1 MRHLPARMARWSA
14 RHAGRA
20 IAGWFAFVVLC
31 LVAGIS
37 LGTNEATTEDFWVG
51 EAGRAEATAT
61 EGGLERSPTE
71 RIMIRARSGE
81 LDMAAAGA
89 AARDVTERMRGLPE
103 VESVAAPVRS
113 KDGEVLLVSVVLDGP
128 ELEGKENVVPLLEQ
142 TAAVGADHPDLV
154 VEETGS
160 PAISKGV
167 NDQRDE
173 DLALSERISLPVTLI
188 TLLIVFGSV
197 IMAGVPLLLALS
209 SIAAAIGLSMVASHV
224 MPDAGVGTNL
234 ILLIGLAV
242 GVDYTLFYLKRERE
256 ERARAGGRL
265 SPEALVE
272 LAAATAGRAIVIS
285 GLAVIVSTATLYLAT
300 DVIFS
305 SLATGT
311 ILVVA
316 VAVASSLTV
325 LPALLVVIG
334 RRADRLAPRRA
345 ARRARRGKPAR
356 SGKPET
362 GRVFGAL
369 LRPARTRPALTLCL
383 SVLVML
389 GLTVP
394 ALGLKLID
402 PGKDTFSRDIPAMR
416 VYDRL
421 TASFPELFVT
431 HEVVTRSTP
440 EQAAQVRRA
449 LEDLGRRAQADPLFA
464 RAPKKAESAEDAMG
478 ASGESAEDAMGAEDA
493 KSAQGAQDAQGPEN
507 RTNPQNQEN
516 STDPRTTALSEPRVR
531 TSADGRISVLELPVS
546 HPAPSAEAIES
557 LSRLRQDHIPAT
569 VGRLSGVETAV
580 SGDVARGR
588 DYVSHESDK
597 LPLVLGFL
605 LLMTFL
611 MTVWAFRSVVLG
623 AIGVVLNLLSAG
635 ASLGLLVLVFQ
646 GTWAEGLLAFD
657 SLGAIASRVPLFLVV
672 ILFGLS
678 MDYQVFVVSRIQE
691 ARQNGMPAREAVL
704 EGINQSAKVVT
715 SAAIVMVTVFGAF
728 VALHLTEM
736 KQMGFCLAVA
746 VLLDAVVI
754 RLMVLPSV
762 LLLLGERAWWP
773 ARRPRRTVRAQE
785 PAAGASAEVG

>member
-1 MRHLPARMARWSA
+1 
-14 RHAGRA
+14 
-20 IAGWFAFVVLC
+20 
-31 LVAGIS
+31 
-37 LGTNEATTEDFWVG
+37 
-51 EAGRAEATAT
+51 
-61 EGGLERSPTE
+61 
-71 RIMIRARSGE
+71 
-81 LDMAAAGA
+81 
-89 AARDVTERMRGLPE
+89 
-103 VESVAAPVRS
+103 
-113 KDGEVLLVSVVLDGP
+113 
-128 ELEGKENVVPLLEQ
+128 
-142 TAAVGADHPDLV
+142 
-154 VEETGS
+154 
-160 PAISKGV
+160 
-167 NDQRDE
+167 
-173 DLALSERISLPVTLI
+173 
-188 TLLIVFGSV
+188 
-197 IMAGVPLLLALS
+197 
-209 SIAAAIGLSMVASHV
+209 
-224 MPDAGVGTNL
+224 
-234 ILLIGLAV
+234 
-242 GVDYTLFYLKRERE
+242 
-256 ERARAGGRL
+256 
-265 SPEALVE
+265 
-272 LAAATAGRAIVIS
+272 
-285 GLAVIVSTATLYLAT
+285 VSTATLYLAT

-356 SGKPET
+356 AGKPET
-362 GRVFGAL
+362 GRMFGAL

-421 TASFPELFVT
+421 TESFPELFVT

-440 EQAAQVRRA
+440 EQAAQVKRA

-464 RAPKKAESAEDAMG
+464 RAPKEAESTKD
-478 ASGESAEDAMGAEDA
+478 
-493 KSAQGAQDAQGPEN
+493 AQDATSPEN
-507 RTNPQNQEN
+507 PTNPKGPQSPTN
-516 STDPRTTALSEPRVR
+516 PRSPAISEPTVR
-531 TSADGRISVLELPVS
+531 TSADGRISVLELSVP
-546 HPAPSAEAIES
+546 HPAPSSEAS
-557 LSRLRQDHIPAT
+557 DAPPRPRPHPPPAPG
-569 VGRLSGVETAV
+569 GRVPGGARAV
-580 SGDVARGR
+580 RGDVARGR

-691 ARQNGMPAREAVL
+691 ARQNGMSAREAVL
-704 EGINQSAKVVT
+704 EGINRSAKVVT

-773 ARRPRRTVRAQE
+773 ARRPGRTVRAQE
-785 PAAGASAEVG
+785 PAAAGSPAEVG

>member
-1 MRHLPARMARWSA
+1 MRHLPVRMARWSA

-31 LVAGIS
+31 LVAGIA
-37 LGTNEATTEDFWVG
+37 LGTNEATTKDFWVG

-89 AARDVTERMRGLPE
+89 AAQDVTERMRDLPE

-113 KDGEVLLVSVVLDGP
+113 KDGEVLLVSVVLNGP
-128 ELEGKENVVPLLEQ
+128 ELKGKKNVVPLLEQ
-142 TAAVGADHPDLV
+142 TAAVGADHPHLV

-173 DLALSERISLPVTLI
+173 DLALSERISLPVTVI

-265 SPEALVE
+265 GPEALVE

-356 SGKPET
+356 GGKPET
-362 GRVFGAL
+362 GRMFGAL
-369 LRPARTRPALTLCL
+369 LRPARTRPVLTLCL

-421 TASFPELFVT
+421 TESFPELFVT

-440 EQAAQVRRA
+440 EQAAQVKRA

-464 RAPKKAESAEDAMG
+464 RAPKEAESAKD
-478 ASGESAEDAMGAEDA
+478 
-493 KSAQGAQDAQGPEN
+493 AQDATDAKDATSPGNP
-507 RTNPQNQEN
+507 TNPKGPQSPTN
-516 STDPRTTALSEPRVR
+516 PRSPAISEPTVR
-531 TSADGRISVLELPVS
+531 TSADGRISVLELSVP
-546 HPAPSAEAIES
+546 HPAPSSEAIES
-557 LSRLRQDHIPAT
+557 LTRLRQDHIPAT
-569 VGRLSGVETAV
+569 VGRLPGVETAV

-691 ARQNGMPAREAVL
+691 ARQNGMSAREAVL
-704 EGINQSAKVVT
+704 EGINRSAKVVT

-773 ARRPRRTVRAQE
+773 ARRPGRTVRAQE
-785 PAAGASAEVG
+785 PAAAGSPAEVG

>member
-1 MRHLPARMARWSA
+1 MRQLPVRMARWSA

-31 LVAGIS
+31 LVAGIAV
-37 LGTNEATTEDFWVG
+37 GTNQATTEDFWVG
-51 EAGRAEATAT
+51 EAGRAEAMAT
-61 EGGLERSPTE
+61 EGGLERAPTE
-71 RIMIRARSGE
+71 RIMIRARSGQ

-89 AARDVTERMRGLPE
+89 AAQDVTARMRDLPE

-113 KDGEVLLVSVVLDGP
+113 KDGEVLLVSVVLNGP
-128 ELEGKENVVPLLEQ
+128 ELEGKKNVVPLLEQ
-142 TAAVGADHPDLV
+142 TAAVGSDHPDLV

-167 NDQRDE
+167 NDQRGE
-173 DLALSERISLPVTLI
+173 DLALSERISLPVTVI
-188 TLLIVFGSV
+188 TLLVVFGSV
-197 IMAGVPLLLALS
+197 VMAGVPLLLALS

-224 MPDAGVGTNL
+224 MPDSGVGMNL

-256 ERARAGGRL
+256 ERARAGGRIG
-265 SPEALVE
+265 SEALVE
-272 LAAATAGRAIVIS
+272 LAAATAGRAIVVS

-325 LPALLVVIG
+325 LPALLVKIG
-334 RRADRLAPRRA
+334 RRTERLAPRRA
-345 ARRARRGKPAR
+345 ARRAKRGKPAR
-356 SGKPET
+356 AAKPET
-362 GRVFGAL
+362 GRMFGAL

-389 GLTVP
+389 GLAAP

-402 PGKDTFSRDIPAMR
+402 PGKDTFSRSIPAMQ

-421 TASFPELFVT
+421 TGSFPELFVT
-431 HEVVTRSTP
+431 HEVVARSTP
-440 EQAAQVRRA
+440 ERAAQVEQA
-449 LEDLGRRAQADPLFA
+449 LEGLGRRAQTDPLFA
-464 RAPKKAESAEDAMG
+464 RK
-478 ASGESAEDAMGAEDA
+478 
-493 KSAQGAQDAQGPEN
+493 
-507 RTNPQNQEN
+507 T
-516 STDPRTTALSEPRVR
+516 EPTVR
-531 TSADGRISVLELPVS
+531 TSADGRISVLELAVP

-557 LSRLRQDHIPAT
+557 LVHLRQDHIPAT
-569 VGRLSGVETAV
+569 VGQLPDVETRV

-588 DYVSHESDK
+588 DYVAHESGK
-597 LPLVLGFL
+597 LPLVIGFL

-611 MTVWAFRSVVLG
+611 MTVWAFRSVVIG
-623 AIGVVLNLLSAG
+623 IVGVVLNLLSAG
-635 ASLGLLVLVFQ
+635 ASLGMLVLVFQ

-691 ARQNGMPAREAVL
+691 ARQHGMSAREAVL
-704 EGINQSAKVVT
+704 EGINRSAKVVT

-746 VLLDAVVI
+746 VLLDAVII

-773 ARRPRRTVRAQE
+773 GRSGRRGEV
-785 PAAGASAEVG
+785 PAPGLPAEVG

>member
-1 MRHLPARMARWSA
+1 MRHLPVRMARWSA

-31 LVAGIS
+31 LVAGIA
-37 LGTNEATTEDFWVG
+37 LGTNEATTKDFWVG

-71 RIMIRARSGE
+71 RIMIRAGSGK

-113 KDGEVLLVSVVLDGP
+113 KDGEVLLVSVVLNGP
-128 ELEGKENVVPLLEQ
+128 ELKGKKNVVPLLEQ
-142 TAAVGADHPDLV
+142 TAAVGADHPHLV

-173 DLALSERISLPVTLI
+173 DLALSERISLPVTVI

-265 SPEALVE
+265 GPEALVE

-345 ARRARRGKPAR
+345 ARRAARGKPAR
-356 SGKPET
+356 AGKPET
-362 GRVFGAL
+362 GRLFGAL

-421 TASFPELFVT
+421 TESFPELFVT

-440 EQAAQVRRA
+440 EQAAQVKRA

-464 RAPKKAESAEDAMG
+464 QDAQ
-478 ASGESAEDAMGAEDA
+478 DA
-493 KSAQGAQDAQGPEN
+493 KSPESPESP
-507 RTNPQNQEN
+507 TNP
-516 STDPRTTALSEPRVR
+516 RTAAISEPTVR
-531 TSADGRISVLELPVS
+531 TSADGRISVLELSVP

-557 LSRLRQDHIPAT
+557 LTRLRQDHIPAT

-704 EGINQSAKVVT
+704 EGINRSAKVVT

-762 LLLLGERAWWP
+762 LLLLGECAWWP
-773 ARRPRRTVRAQE
+773 ARRPGRAVGAQE
-785 PAAGASAEVG
+785 PTAAGSPAEVG

>member
-1 MRHLPARMARWSA
+1 MRQLQVRMARWSA

-31 LVAGIS
+31 LAAGITV
-37 LGTNEATTEDFWVG
+37 GTNEATTRDFWVG
-51 EAGRAEATAT
+51 EAGRAEAMAT
-61 EGGLERSPTE
+61 EGGLQREPTE
-71 RIMIRARSGE
+71 RILIRSRSGP
-81 LDMAAAGA
+81 LDMAAAGSA
-89 AARDVTERMRGLPE
+89 AQDVTERMRGLPE
-103 VESVAAPVRS
+103 VKSVAAPVRS
-113 KDGEVLLVSVVLDGP
+113 EDGRVLLVSVTMNGP
-128 ELEGKENVVPLLEQ
+128 ELEGRKNVVPLLEQ
-142 TAAVGADHPDLV
+142 TAEVGASHPDV
-154 VEETGS
+154 IVEETGS

-167 NDQRDE
+167 NDQRGE
-173 DLALSERISLPVTLI
+173 DLALSERISLPVTAV
-188 TLLIVFGSV
+188 TLLVVFGSV

-209 SIAAAIGLSMVASHV
+209 SIAAAIGLSMVASHAL
-224 MPDAGVGTNL
+224 PDAGVGMNL

-242 GVDYTLFYLKRERE
+242 GVDYTLFYLERERE
-256 ERARAGGRL
+256 ERARAGGLL
-265 SPEALVE
+265 SSGALVE
-272 LAAATAGRAIVIS
+272 LAAATAGRAIVVS

-325 LPALLVVIG
+325 LPALLVKIG
-334 RRADRLAPRRA
+334 RRTERLAPRKA
-345 ARRARRGKPAR
+345 ARRAKRGKPDPTV
-356 SGKPET
+356 KPET

-369 LRPARTRPALTLCL
+369 LRPARTRPGLTLCL

-389 GLTVP
+389 GLAAP
-394 ALGLKLID
+394 AIGLKLID

-421 TASFPELFVT
+421 TGSFPELFVT
-431 HEVVTRSTP
+431 HEVVARAAP
-440 EQAAQVRRA
+440 EQATEVKRA
-449 LEDLGRRAQADPLFA
+449 LVDLGRRAQADPLFA
-464 RAPKKAESAEDAMG
+464 KG
-478 ASGESAEDAMGAEDA
+478 AKGT
-493 KSAQGAQDAQGPEN
+493 GP
-507 RTNPQNQEN
+507 T
-516 STDPRTTALSEPRVR
+516 VR
-531 TSADGRISVLELPVS
+531 TSPDGRISVLRLAVP
-546 HPAPSAEAIES
+546 HPAPSDEAIES
-557 LSRLRQDHIPAT
+557 LVHLRQDHIPAT
-569 VGRLSGVETAV
+569 VGQLPGVETGV
-580 SGDVARGR
+580 SGDVARGQ
-588 DYVSHESDK
+588 DYVAHESDK
-597 LPLVLGFL
+597 LPLVIGFL

-611 MTVWAFRSVVLG
+611 MTVWAFRSVVIG
-623 AIGVVLNLLSAG
+623 IVGVVLNLLSAG

-691 ARQNGMPAREAVL
+691 ARRNGMSAREAVL
-704 EGINQSAKVVT
+704 EGINRSAKVVT

-746 VLLDAVVI
+746 VLLDAVII

-773 ARRPRRTVRAQE
+773 GRPGRRGGRTE
-785 PAAGASAEVG
+785 IPAAGPLTEVG

>member
-1 MRHLPARMARWSA
+1 MRHLPVRMARWSA

-20 IAGWFAFVVLC
+20 IAGWFTFVVLC
-31 LVAGIS
+31 LAAGLA
-37 LGTNEATTEDFWVG
+37 LGTNEATTRDFWVG
-51 EAGRAEATAT
+51 EAGGAEATAT

-71 RIMIRARSGE
+71 RIMIRAGAGE

-89 AARDVTERMRGLPE
+89 AARDVTRRMRDLPE

-113 KDGEVLLVSVVLDGP
+113 KDGKVLLVSVVLNGP
-128 ELEGKENVVPLLEQ
+128 ELEGKKNVVPLLEQ
-142 TAAVGADHPDLV
+142 TAAVAADHPDLV

-173 DLALSERISLPVTLI
+173 DLALSERVSLPVTAI
-188 TLLIVFGSV
+188 TLLVVFGSV

-209 SIAAAIGLSMVASHV
+209 SIAAAIGLSMAASHL

-256 ERARAGGRL
+256 EQARAGGRL
-265 SPEALVE
+265 GPEARVE
-272 LAAATAGRAIVIS
+272 LAAATAGRAIVVS

-311 ILVVA
+311 VLVVA

-345 ARRARRGKPAR
+345 ARRAR
-356 SGKPET
+356 SGRPPRAEKPET

-369 LRPARTRPALTLCL
+369 LRPAWTRPALTLCL

-389 GLTVP
+389 GLAVP

-402 PGKDTFSRDIPAMR
+402 PGRDTFSRDIPAMR

-421 TASFPELFVT
+421 TESFPELLVT

-440 EQAAQVRRA
+440 ERAAQVRRA

-464 RAPKKAESAEDAMG
+464 QPPRNGYEANDSEGATSPTDPA
-478 ASGESAEDAMGAEDA
+478 ASG
-493 KSAQGAQDAQGPEN
+493 P
-507 RTNPQNQEN
+507 T
-516 STDPRTTALSEPRVR
+516 VR
-531 TSADGRISVLELPVS
+531 TSADGRVSVLELPVP
-546 HPAPSAEAIES
+546 HPAPSAEAIAS
-557 LSRLRQDHIPAT
+557 LTHLRQDHIPAT
-569 VGRLSGVETAV
+569 VGRLPGVETAV

-588 DYVSHESDK
+588 DYVSHESDR
-597 LPLVLGFL
+597 LPLVLGSL

-611 MTVWAFRSVVLG
+611 MTVWAFRSVVIG

-635 ASLGLLVLVFQ
+635 ASLGMLVLVFQ

-691 ARQNGMPAREAVL
+691 ARQNGMSARDAVL
-704 EGINQSAKVVT
+704 EGINRSAKVVT

-754 RLMVLPSV
+754 RLLVLPSV

-773 ARRPRRTVRAQE
+773 ARRPGRTPE
-785 PAAGASAEVG
+785 PAAGPRTESRLTR

>member
-1 MRHLPARMARWSA
+1 MRHLPVRMARWSA

-31 LVAGIS
+31 LVAGIA
-37 LGTNEATTEDFWVG
+37 LGTNEATTKDFWVG

-89 AARDVTERMRGLPE
+89 AAQDVTERMRDLPE

-113 KDGEVLLVSVVLDGP
+113 KDGEVLLVSVVLNGP
-128 ELEGKENVVPLLEQ
+128 ELKGKKNVVPLLEQ
-142 TAAVGADHPDLV
+142 TAAVGTDHPDLV

-173 DLALSERISLPVTLI
+173 DLALSERISLPVTVI

-265 SPEALVE
+265 GPEALVE

-345 ARRARRGKPAR
+345 ARRAGRGKPVRA
-356 SGKPET
+356 GKPET
-362 GRVFGAL
+362 GRVFDAL

-421 TASFPELFVT
+421 TGSFPELFVT

-440 EQAAQVRRA
+440 EQAAQVKRA

-464 RAPKKAESAEDAMG
+464 SAPEEAESTKDET
-478 ASGESAEDAMGAEDA
+478 DA
-493 KSAQGAQDAQGPEN
+493 KDAQDAKDAKGPEAPAN
-507 RTNPQNQEN
+507 
-516 STDPRTTALSEPRVR
+516 PRTAAISEPTVR
-531 TSADGRISVLELPVS
+531 TSADGRISVLELSVP

-557 LSRLRQDHIPAT
+557 LTRLRQDHIPAT
-569 VGRLSGVETAV
+569 VGQLSGVETAV

-691 ARQNGMPAREAVL
+691 ARQNGMSAREAVL
-704 EGINQSAKVVT
+704 EGINRSAKVVT

-773 ARRPRRTVRAQE
+773 ARRPGRTVRAQE
-785 PAAGASAEVG
+785 PAAAGSPAEVG

>member
-1 MRHLPARMARWSA
+1 MRQLPVRMARWSA

-31 LVAGIS
+31 LVAGIA
-37 LGTNEATTEDFWVG
+37 LGTNEATTKDFWVG

-81 LDMAAAGA
+81 LDMATAGA

-103 VESVAAPVRS
+103 VESVAVPVRS
-113 KDGEVLLVSVVLDGP
+113 KDGEVLLVSVVLNGP
-128 ELEGKENVVPLLEQ
+128 ELEGKKNVVPLLEQ
-142 TAAVGADHPDLV
+142 TAAVGADHPHLV

-173 DLALSERISLPVTLI
+173 DLALSERISLPVTVI
-188 TLLIVFGSV
+188 TLLMVFGST
-197 IMAGVPLLLALS
+197 IMACVPLLLALS

-265 SPEALVE
+265 GPEALVE

-325 LPALLVVIG
+325 LPAMLVVIG

-356 SGKPET
+356 AVKPET

-421 TASFPELFVT
+421 TESFPELFVT
-431 HEVVTRSTP
+431 HEVVTRSTS
-440 EQAAQVRRA
+440 EQAAQVKRA
-449 LEDLGRRAQADPLFA
+449 LADLGRRAQADPLFA
-464 RAPKKAESAEDAMG
+464 RAPKEAEST
-478 ASGESAEDAMGAEDA
+478 
-493 KSAQGAQDAQGPEN
+493 KGAQDAKDATSPETP
-507 RTNPQNQEN
+507 TNPKVPETPTNPKVRQSPTN
-516 STDPRTTALSEPRVR
+516 PRTPAIVEPTVR
-531 TSADGRISVLELPVS
+531 TSADGRISVLELSVP
-546 HPAPSAEAIES
+546 HPAPSTEAIES
-557 LSRLRQDHIPAT
+557 LTRLRQDHIPAT
-569 VGRLSGVETAV
+569 VGRLPGVETAV

-691 ARQNGMPAREAVL
+691 ARQNGMSAREAVL
-704 EGINQSAKVVT
+704 EGINRSAKVVT
-715 SAAIVMVTVFGAF
+715 SAAVVMVTVFGAF

-754 RLMVLPSV
+754 RLMVLPSA

-773 ARRPRRTVRAQE
+773 ARRPGRTVRAQE
-785 PAAGASAEVG
+785 PAAAGSPAEVG

>member
-1 MRHLPARMARWSA
+1 MRHLPVRMARWSA

-31 LVAGIS
+31 LVAGIA
-37 LGTNEATTEDFWVG
+37 LGTNEATTKDFWVG

-89 AARDVTERMRGLPE
+89 AAQDVTERMRDLPE

-113 KDGEVLLVSVVLDGP
+113 KDGEVLLVSVVLNGP
-128 ELEGKENVVPLLEQ
+128 ELKGKKNVVPLLEQ
-142 TAAVGADHPDLV
+142 TAAVGADHPHLV

-173 DLALSERISLPVTLI
+173 DLALSERISLPVTVV

-265 SPEALVE
+265 GPEALVE

-356 SGKPET
+356 GGKPET
-362 GRVFGAL
+362 GRMFGAL

-421 TASFPELFVT
+421 TESFPELFVT

-440 EQAAQVRRA
+440 EQAAQVKRA

-464 RAPKKAESAEDAMG
+464 RAPKEAESTKD
-478 ASGESAEDAMGAEDA
+478 
-493 KSAQGAQDAQGPEN
+493 AQDATSPEN
-507 RTNPQNQEN
+507 PTNPKGPQSPTN
-516 STDPRTTALSEPRVR
+516 PRTPAISEPTVR
-531 TSADGRISVLELPVS
+531 TSADGRISVLELSVP
-546 HPAPSAEAIES
+546 HPAPSSEAIES
-557 LSRLRQDHIPAT
+557 LTRLRQDHIPAT
-569 VGRLSGVETAV
+569 VGRLPGVETAV

-691 ARQNGMPAREAVL
+691 ARQNGMSAREAVL
-704 EGINQSAKVVT
+704 EGINRSAKVVT

-773 ARRPRRTVRAQE
+773 ARRPGRTVRAQE
-785 PAAGASAEVG
+785 PAAAGSPAEVG

>member
-1 MRHLPARMARWSA
+1 MRHLPVRMARWSA

-31 LVAGIS
+31 LVVGIA
-37 LGTNEATTEDFWVG
+37 LGTNEATTKDFWVG
-51 EAGRAEATAT
+51 EAGCAEATAT

-89 AARDVTERMRGLPE
+89 AARDVTVRMRSLPE
-103 VESVAAPVRS
+103 VDSVAAPVRS
-113 KDGEVLLVSVVLDGP
+113 KDGEVLLVSVVLNGP
-128 ELEGKENVVPLLEQ
+128 ELEGKKNVVPLLEQ

-154 VEETGS
+154 VEETGP

-173 DLALSERISLPVTLI
+173 DLALSERISLPVTVI

-256 ERARAGGRL
+256 ERARADGRL
-265 SPEALVE
+265 GPEALVE
-272 LAAATAGRAIVIS
+272 LAAATAGRAIVVS

-334 RRADRLAPRRA
+334 RRTDRLAPRRA
-345 ARRARRGKPAR
+345 ARRAKRGKPAR
-356 SGKPET
+356 TVKPET
-362 GRVFGAL
+362 GRVFAAL

-389 GLTVP
+389 GLAVP

-402 PGKDTFSRDIPAMR
+402 PGRDTFSRDIPAMR

-421 TASFPELFVT
+421 TESFPELLVT

-440 EQAAQVRRA
+440 EQAAQVQRA
-449 LEDLGRRAQADPLFA
+449 LEDLGRRVRTDPLFV
-464 RAPKKAESAEDAMG
+464 RAPRNP
-478 ASGESAEDAMGAEDA
+478 EDA
-493 KSAQGAQDAQGPEN
+493 KDLTNQAGNATSPESF
-507 RTNPQNQEN
+507 RPT
-516 STDPRTTALSEPRVR
+516 VR
-531 TSADGRISVLELPVS
+531 TSADGRISVLELPVP
-546 HPAPSAEAIES
+546 HPAPSAEAIAS
-557 LSRLRQDHIPAT
+557 LAHLRQDHIPAT
-569 VGRLSGVETAV
+569 VGRLTGVETAV

-597 LPLVLGFL
+597 LPLVLGLL

-611 MTVWAFRSVVLG
+611 MTVWAFRSVVIG

-635 ASLGLLVLVFQ
+635 ASLGMLVLVFQ
-646 GTWAEGLLAFD
+646 GSWAEGLLDFD

-704 EGINQSAKVVT
+704 EGINRSAKVVT

-773 ARRPRRTVRAQE
+773 ARRPGRFGRAQE
-785 PAAGASAEVG
+785 PAAGSLAEVG

>member
-1 MRHLPARMARWSA
+1 MRHLPVRMARWSA

-31 LVAGIS
+31 LVAGIA
-37 LGTNEATTEDFWVG
+37 LGTNEATTKDFWVG

-89 AARDVTERMRGLPE
+89 AAQDVTERMRDLPE

-113 KDGEVLLVSVVLDGP
+113 KDGEVLLVSVVLNGP
-128 ELEGKENVVPLLEQ
+128 ELKGKKNVVPLLEQ
-142 TAAVGADHPDLV
+142 TAAVGADHPHLV

-173 DLALSERISLPVTLI
+173 DLALSERISLPVTVI

-265 SPEALVE
+265 GPEALVE

-334 RRADRLAPRRA
+334 RRADRLASRRA
-345 ARRARRGKPAR
+345 ARRAGRGKPVRA
-356 SGKPET
+356 GKPET

-421 TASFPELFVT
+421 TGSFPELFVT

-440 EQAAQVRRA
+440 EQAAQVKRA

-464 RAPKKAESAEDAMG
+464 RAPKEAESTK
-478 ASGESAEDAMGAEDA
+478 DA
-493 KSAQGAQDAQGPEN
+493 KDAQDAKGPGTPAN
-507 RTNPQNQEN
+507 
-516 STDPRTTALSEPRVR
+516 PRTAAISEPTVR
-531 TSADGRISVLELPVS
+531 TSADGRISVLELSVP

-557 LSRLRQDHIPAT
+557 LTRLRQDHIPAT
-569 VGRLSGVETAV
+569 VGQLSGVETAV

-588 DYVSHESDK
+588 DYVSHESAK

-691 ARQNGMPAREAVL
+691 ARQNGMSAREAVL
-704 EGINQSAKVVT
+704 EGINRSAKVVT

-773 ARRPRRTVRAQE
+773 ARRPGRTVRAQE
-785 PAAGASAEVG
+785 PAAGSPADVG

>member
-1 MRHLPARMARWSA
+1 MRHLPVRMARWSA

-31 LVAGIS
+31 LVAGIA
-37 LGTNEATTEDFWVG
+37 LGTNEATTKDFWVG

-61 EGGLERSPTE
+61 EGGLERTPTE
-71 RIMIRARSGE
+71 RIMIRTRSGK
-81 LDMAAAGA
+81 LDMAVAGA
-89 AARDVTERMRGLPE
+89 AAQDVTERMRDLPE

-113 KDGEVLLVSVVLDGP
+113 KDGEVLLVSVVLNGP
-128 ELEGKENVVPLLEQ
+128 ELKGKKNVVPLLEQ

-173 DLALSERISLPVTLI
+173 DLALSERISLPVTVI

-209 SIAAAIGLSMVASHV
+209 SIAAAIGLSMVASHL

-265 SPEALVE
+265 GPEALVE

-345 ARRARRGKPAR
+345 ARRAGRGKPAR
-356 SGKPET
+356 AGKPET

-421 TASFPELFVT
+421 TGSFPELFVT

-440 EQAAQVRRA
+440 EQAAQVKRA

-464 RAPKKAESAEDAMG
+464 QAPKE
-478 ASGESAEDAMGAEDA
+478 
-493 KSAQGAQDAQGPEN
+493 
-507 RTNPQNQEN
+507 
-516 STDPRTTALSEPRVR
+516 EPTVR
-531 TSADGRISVLELPVS
+531 TSADGRISVLELSVP

-557 LSRLRQDHIPAT
+557 LTRLRQDHIPAT
-569 VGRLSGVETAV
+569 LGRLPGVETAV

-691 ARQNGMPAREAVL
+691 ARQNGMSAREAVL
-704 EGINQSAKVVT
+704 EGINRSAKVVT

-773 ARRPRRTVRAQE
+773 ARRPGRTVRAQE
-785 PAAGASAEVG
+785 PAAAGSPADVG

>member
-1 MRHLPARMARWSA
+1 
-14 RHAGRA
+14 
-20 IAGWFAFVVLC
+20 
-31 LVAGIS
+31 
-37 LGTNEATTEDFWVG
+37 
-51 EAGRAEATAT
+51 
-61 EGGLERSPTE
+61 
-71 RIMIRARSGE
+71 
-81 LDMAAAGA
+81 
-89 AARDVTERMRGLPE
+89 
-103 VESVAAPVRS
+103 
-113 KDGEVLLVSVVLDGP
+113 
-128 ELEGKENVVPLLEQ
+128 
-142 TAAVGADHPDLV
+142 
-154 VEETGS
+154 
-160 PAISKGV
+160 
-167 NDQRDE
+167 
-173 DLALSERISLPVTLI
+173 
-188 TLLIVFGSV
+188 
-197 IMAGVPLLLALS
+197 
-209 SIAAAIGLSMVASHV
+209 
-224 MPDAGVGTNL
+224 
-234 ILLIGLAV
+234 
-242 GVDYTLFYLKRERE
+242 
-256 ERARAGGRL
+256 
-265 SPEALVE
+265 
-272 LAAATAGRAIVIS
+272 
-285 GLAVIVSTATLYLAT
+285 
-300 DVIFS
+300 
-305 SLATGT
+305 
-311 ILVVA
+311 
-316 VAVASSLTV
+316 
-325 LPALLVVIG
+325 
-334 RRADRLAPRRA
+334 
-345 ARRARRGKPAR
+345 
-356 SGKPET
+356 
-362 GRVFGAL
+362 
-369 LRPARTRPALTLCL
+369 
-383 SVLVML
+383 ML

-421 TASFPELFVT
+421 TESFPELFVT

-440 EQAAQVRRA
+440 EQAAQVKRA

-464 RAPKKAESAEDAMG
+464 QD
-478 ASGESAEDAMGAEDA
+478 
-493 KSAQGAQDAQGPEN
+493 AQDAQDAKSPESP
-507 RTNPQNQEN
+507 TNP
-516 STDPRTTALSEPRVR
+516 RTAAISEPTVR
-531 TSADGRISVLELPVS
+531 TSADGRISVLELSVP

-557 LSRLRQDHIPAT
+557 LTRLRQDHIPAT

-605 LLMTFL
+605 MLMTFL

-704 EGINQSAKVVT
+704 EGINRSAKVVT

-773 ARRPRRTVRAQE
+773 ARRPGRAVGAQE
-785 PAAGASAEVG
+785 PTAAGSPAEVG

>member
-1 MRHLPARMARWSA
+1 MRQLQVRMARWSA

-31 LVAGIS
+31 LAAGITA
-37 LGTNEATTEDFWVG
+37 GTNEATTKDFWVG
-51 EAGRAEATAT
+51 EAGRAEAMAT
-61 EGGLERSPTE
+61 EGGLQREPTE
-71 RIMIRARSGE
+71 RILIRSRSGP
-81 LDMAAAGA
+81 LDMAAAGSA
-89 AARDVTERMRGLPE
+89 AQDVTERMRDLPE

-113 KDGEVLLVSVVLDGP
+113 EDGRVLLVSVTMNGP
-128 ELEGKENVVPLLEQ
+128 ELEGRKNVVPLLEQ
-142 TAAVGADHPDLV
+142 TAEAGASHPDV
-154 VEETGS
+154 IVEETGS

-167 NDQRDE
+167 NDQRGE
-173 DLALSERISLPVTLI
+173 DLALSERISLPVTAV
-188 TLLIVFGSV
+188 TLLVVFGSV

-224 MPDAGVGTNL
+224 LPDAGVGMNL

-242 GVDYTLFYLKRERE
+242 GVDYTLFYLERERE

-265 SPEALVE
+265 SSEALVE
-272 LAAATAGRAIVIS
+272 LAAATAGRAIVVS

-325 LPALLVVIG
+325 LPALLVKIG
-334 RRADRLAPRRA
+334 RRTERLAPRKA
-345 ARRARRGKPAR
+345 ARRAKRGKPAR
-356 SGKPET
+356 AAKPET

-369 LRPARTRPALTLCL
+369 LKPARTRPALTLCL

-389 GLTVP
+389 GLAAP
-394 ALGLKLID
+394 ALGLRLID
-402 PGKDTFSRDIPAMR
+402 PGKDTFSRDIPAMQ
-416 VYDRL
+416 VHDRL
-421 TASFPELFVT
+421 TGSFPELLVT
-431 HEVVTRSTP
+431 HEVVARAAP
-440 EQAAQVRRA
+440 EQATEVKQA
-449 LEDLGRRAQADPLFA
+449 LVDLGRRAQADPLFA
-464 RAPKKAESAEDAMG
+464 EGVKGTKDT
-478 ASGESAEDAMGAEDA
+478 
-493 KSAQGAQDAQGPEN
+493 GP
-507 RTNPQNQEN
+507 T
-516 STDPRTTALSEPRVR
+516 VR
-531 TSADGRISVLELPVS
+531 TSPDGRISVLRLAVP
-546 HPAPSAEAIES
+546 HPAPSDEAIES
-557 LSRLRQDHIPAT
+557 LVHLRQDHIPAT
-569 VGRLSGVETAV
+569 VGQLPGVETGV
-580 SGDVARGR
+580 SGDVARGQ
-588 DYVSHESDK
+588 DYVAHESDK
-597 LPLVLGFL
+597 LPLVIGFL

-611 MTVWAFRSVVLG
+611 MTVWAFRSVVIG
-623 AIGVVLNLLSAG
+623 IVGVVLNLLSAG

-691 ARQNGMPAREAVL
+691 ARQNGMSAREAVL
-704 EGINQSAKVVT
+704 EGINRSAKVVT

-746 VLLDAVVI
+746 VLLDAVII

-773 ARRPRRTVRAQE
+773 GRPGRRGGRTE
-785 PAAGASAEVG
+785 IPAAGPLADVG

>member
-1 MRHLPARMARWSA
+1 MRHLPVRMARWSA

-31 LVAGIS
+31 LVAGIA
-37 LGTNEATTEDFWVG
+37 LGTNEATTKDFWVG

-89 AARDVTERMRGLPE
+89 AAQDVTERMRDLPE

-113 KDGEVLLVSVVLDGP
+113 KDGEVLLVSVVLNGP
-128 ELEGKENVVPLLEQ
+128 ELKGKKNVVPLLEQ
-142 TAAVGADHPDLV
+142 TAAVGADHPHLV

-173 DLALSERISLPVTLI
+173 DLALSERISLPVTVV

-265 SPEALVE
+265 GPEALVE

-356 SGKPET
+356 AGKPET
-362 GRVFGAL
+362 GRMFGAL

-421 TASFPELFVT
+421 TESFPELFVT

-440 EQAAQVRRA
+440 EQAAQVKRA

-464 RAPKKAESAEDAMG
+464 RAPKEAESTKD
-478 ASGESAEDAMGAEDA
+478 
-493 KSAQGAQDAQGPEN
+493 AQDATSPEN
-507 RTNPQNQEN
+507 PTNPKGPQIPTN
-516 STDPRTTALSEPRVR
+516 PRSPAISEPTVR
-531 TSADGRISVLELPVS
+531 TSADGRISVLELSVP
-546 HPAPSAEAIES
+546 HPAPSSEAIES
-557 LSRLRQDHIPAT
+557 LTRLRQDHIPAT
-569 VGRLSGVETAV
+569 VGRLPGVETAV

-691 ARQNGMPAREAVL
+691 ARQNGMSAREAVL
-704 EGINQSAKVVT
+704 EGINRSAKVVT

-773 ARRPRRTVRAQE
+773 ARRPGRTVRAQE
-785 PAAGASAEVG
+785 PAAAGSPAEVG